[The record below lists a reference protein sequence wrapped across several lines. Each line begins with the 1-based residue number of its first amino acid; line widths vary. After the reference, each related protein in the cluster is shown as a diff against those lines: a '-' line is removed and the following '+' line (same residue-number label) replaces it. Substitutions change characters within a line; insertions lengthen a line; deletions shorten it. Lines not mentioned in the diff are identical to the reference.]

1 MQQTAPV
8 TRITDFMKQ
17 RMAGFNLQGAIRAL
31 SMPVLGVLVFLLLWQ
46 MAAQNVTTSL
56 GSLPGPAG
64 VWEQAGN
71 LWEGHLEEQRRAAEF
86 IEMQKERNAQI
97 LERNPDAE
105 VRIRPYSG
113 KETFIDQILTSLGT
127 VFSGFVLASL
137 VAIPLGIVVGLNRYL
152 YEAVNPVIQ
161 VFKPVSPLAWLPIVT
176 LVVSATY
183 TVEDPMVSR
192 AFITSMV
199 TVSLC
204 SLWPTLVN
212 TIMGVN
218 AVSQDLRNV
227 SQVLRLG
234 FFTHVW
240 RVVLPS
246 AIPMIFTGL
255 RLSLGIAWM
264 VLIAA
269 EMLAQSPG
277 LGKFV
282 WDEFQNGS
290 SESLGRIM
298 VAVLVIGLIGL
309 VLDRGMLMLQ
319 RLLSWDR
326 ASATH

>member
-1 MQQTAPV
+1 MQQAAPV
-8 TRITDFMKQ
+8 ARVTDFVKQ
-17 RMAGFNLQGAIRAL
+17 QMAGFNPQGMVRAIT
-31 SMPVLGVLVFLLLWQ
+31 MPVLGVLVFLLLWQ
-46 MAAQNVTTSL
+46 LAAQNVTTSL
-56 GSLPGPAG
+56 GSLPGPAD

-71 LWEGHLEEQRRAAEF
+71 LWADHVQEQQRAAEF
-86 IEMQKERNAQI
+86 IEMQKERNEKI

-113 KETFIDQILTSLGT
+113 KETFVDQTLTSLGT
-127 VFSGFVLASL
+127 VFTGFVLASL
-137 VAIPLGIVVGLNRYL
+137 LAIPLGILIGLNRYL

-183 TVEDPMVSR
+183 TVDDPMLSR

-227 SQVLRLG
+227 SRVLRLG

-298 VAVLVIGLIGL
+298 VAVIVIGIIGL
-309 VLDRGMLMLQ
+309 LLDRGMLILQ

>member
-8 TRITDFMKQ
+8 ARITDFVKQ
-17 RMAGFNLQGAIRAL
+17 QMAGFSPQGLVRSIT
-31 SMPVLGVLVFLLLWQ
+31 MPVLGVLVFLLLWQ
-46 MAAQNVTTSL
+46 LAAQNVTTSL
-56 GSLPGPAG
+56 GSLPGPAD

-71 LWEGHLEEQRRAAEF
+71 LWADHVEEQQRAAEF

-113 KETFIDQILTSLGT
+113 KETFIDQTLTSLGT
-127 VFSGFVLASL
+127 VFTGFILASL
-137 VAIPLGIVVGLNRYL
+137 LAIPLGIVVGLNRYL

-192 AFITSMV
+192 AFVTSMV
-199 TVSLC
+199 TVALC

-227 SQVLRLG
+227 SRVLRLG

-298 VAVLVIGLIGL
+298 VAVIVIGLIGL

-319 RLLSWDR
+319 RLLSWER

>member
-1 MQQTAPV
+1 
-8 TRITDFMKQ
+8 MKQ
-17 RMAGFNLQGAIRAL
+17 QLAGFSPQGAVRAL
-31 SMPVLGVLVFLLLWQ
+31 LMPVLGVLAFLLLWQ
-46 MAAQNVTTSL
+46 LAAQNVTTSL

-64 VWEQAGN
+64 VWEQAGS
-71 LWEGHLEEQRRAAEF
+71 LWSDYRQEQQRAAEF
-86 IEMQKERNAQI
+86 IAMQEERNEQI
-97 LERNPDAE
+97 LANNPDAE

-183 TVEDPMVSR
+183 TVEDPMFSR
-192 AFITSMV
+192 AFITSMI

-227 SQVLRLG
+227 SRVLRLG

-298 VAVLVIGLIGL
+298 VAVIVIGLIG
-309 VLDRGMLMLQ
+309 LMLQ

>member
-1 MQQTAPV
+1 MQQTAAV
-8 TRITDFMKQ
+8 ARVTDFMKQ
-17 RMAGFNLQGAIRAL
+17 QVAAFNPQGAIRAL
-31 SMPVLGVLVFLLLWQ
+31 IMPVLGVLAFLLLWQ

-71 LWEGHLEEQRRAAEF
+71 LWVGHLEEQQRAAEF
-86 IEMQKERNAQI
+86 LEMQKERNAEI
-97 LERNPDAE
+97 LARNPDAE

-137 VAIPLGIVVGLNRYL
+137 VAIPLGIMVGLNRYL

-183 TVEDPMVSR
+183 TVDDPMVSR

-227 SQVLRLG
+227 SKVLRLG

-298 VAVLVIGLIGL
+298 VAVIVIGLIGL